1 MEVVI
6 GLLLMLLRVSHGVET
21 YCDGRQD
28 GAQCYGA
35 LGGTVVLQLMDSASE
50 ISRYQLFKNKTS
62 ILSGI
67 KNKIVSNL
75 IADRS
80 SFTPSNGTFRINNLS
95 RTDGGEYTLT
105 IFDSDGNSLKQR
117 TLQLIIQGVETYC
130 DGRRDGAQCYGALGG
145 TVVLQLM
152 DSASEISR
160 YQLFKNTTAI
170 LSGIKNKIVHNLI
183 ADRSS
188 FTPSD
193 GTFRI
198 NDLSRTDGG
207 EYTLT
212 IFDSDGHRSEQ
223 RTLELIIQGV
233 ETYCDG
239 RQDGAQCYGA
249 LGGTVVLQLMDSAS
263 EISRYQLFKNKT
275 SILSGIKNKIVS
287 NLIADRSSFTPSNG
301 TFRIHDLSWT
311 DGGEYTLTIFDSNG
325 HRSEQRTLQLI
336 IQAPVSSVLLVSEC
350 LSQGEMRVSCSS
362 EGGDSP
368 QYSWTLDGHTLT
380 DTQLLSG
387 NNETN
392 NITLKQDVSGQL
404 TCSVKNHVSTVSET
418 KTISTCGFIFIDCTC
433 NNGMHI
439 SQWVFEANNTLKPTT
454 TSITATEEEEDK

>member
-1 MEVVI
+1 MEAVI
-6 GLLLMLLRVSHGVET
+6 GLLLMLLRVSH
-21 YCDGRQD
+21 
-28 GAQCYGA
+28 
-35 LGGTVVLQLMDSASE
+35 
-50 ISRYQLFKNKTS
+50 
-62 ILSGI
+62 
-67 KNKIVSNL
+67 
-75 IADRS
+75 
-80 SFTPSNGTFRINNLS
+80 
-95 RTDGGEYTLT
+95 
-105 IFDSDGNSLKQR
+105 
-117 TLQLIIQGVETYC
+117 GVETYC

-336 IQAPVSSVLLVSEC
+336 IQGVETYCDGRQDGAQCYGALGETVVLQLMDSASEISRYQLFKNKTAIISGRKNKIVINLVADRSSFTPSNGTFRINNLSRTDGGEYTLTIFDSDGLMSEQRTLQLTFQAPVSSVLLVSEC